1 MACNGPVFGIQTC
14 WDTTST
20 RGDADGRGA
29 DKFGISAKLKRQLDE
44 LARKNDTTLTNEVVT
59 RLRSTL
65 DADQRQGSP
74 AMRRALERLT
84 QAFLA
89 GGELVADARG
99 LDRDNWLS
107 DDTAFDV
114 ALAALT
120 REAKAIKAEMRDVH
134 AQLAGQPK

>member
-1 MACNGPVFGIQTC
+1 MTAVPINLRIG
-14 WDTTST
+14 
-20 RGDADGRGA
+20 
-29 DKFGISAKLKRQLDE
+29 AKLERRLEE
-44 LARKNDTTLTNEVVT
+44 LARANDTTLTNEVVT
-59 RLRSTL
+59 RLHSTL
-65 DADQRQGSP
+65 EADQRQGSP
-74 AMRRALERLT
+74 ATRRVLERLT

-114 ALAALT
+114 ALAALA
-120 REAKAIKAEMRDVH
+120 REAKAIKAEMRHVQ

>member
-1 MACNGPVFGIQTC
+1 MAAVPINL
-14 WDTTST
+14 
-20 RGDADGRGA
+20 R
-29 DKFGISAKLKRQLDE
+29 ISAKLKRQLDE

-99 LDRDNWLS
+99 LDRDNWLR